1 MSTLQRPAAGSRRLG
16 ILGFFSLDI
25 LVQLLWEIWI
35 GLLLASFYHGIALH
49 SAGVLICSTGK
60 GRIGLGLG
68 LDVPVRDVVLLFLSL
83 DLGLLG
89 MRSSLGLLRGWGLGS
104 GGRSGCLALLSRWLG
119 GLFVVVVIGGG
130 GGGGEGGGGS
140 AAALAAISN
149 AGGLEETL
157 VSLATAKT
165 IRRVC
170 KVGS

>member
-35 GLLLASFYHGIALH
+35 GLLLADFYHGRALH
-49 SAGVLICSTGK
+49 SAGGLICSTGK

-68 LDVPVRDVVLLFLSL
+68 LDVPVRDVVLLRLSL
-83 DLGLLG
+83 DFGLLG
-89 MRSSLGLLRGWGLGS
+89 MRSSLGLLHGRGLGS
-104 GGRSGCLALLSRWLG
+104 GGRIGCLALLSRWLG
-119 GLFVVVVIGGG
+119 VLFVVVVIGGG
-130 GGGGEGGGGS
+130 GGEGGGRS
-140 AAALAAISN
+140 AAALAAVSN